1 VATVG
6 PSPAGPASCDRRTP
20 AAVTTAVV
28 RHGVGPYRRG
38 VATTEPDRSSRRGPG
53 TNVVL
58 LVAHGSRNPRAA
70 PEHEEL
76 CARVARQASELAGEP
91 VEVRP
96 AYLEITE
103 PSVPAAIDEAVAGG
117 AATVVVVPHFLG
129 SGNHVLEDLPALVAG
144 ARSRHPGVD
153 VQLREHLGADPGLV
167 DLLAR
172 RVLAD
177 G

>member
-1 VATVG
+1 RLDPPVTVAVHDVAPVPLREQHGVEPRIVRPRFGVGPHTDLVATVG

-96 AYLEITE
+96 AYLEI
-103 PSVPAAIDEAVAGG
+103 
-117 AATVVVVPHFLG
+117 
-129 SGNHVLEDLPALVAG
+129 
-144 ARSRHPGVD
+144 
-153 VQLREHLGADPGLV
+153 
-167 DLLAR
+167 
-172 RVLAD
+172 
-177 G
+177 